1 MRIYTLDYE
10 PDRLDDFNEYFV
22 RYRETGNI
30 KYFNEFLYF
39 YEPTLE
45 KYINNFLRHY
55 SLSSDRAEDLKQI
68 FSSVLWSEIQS
79 YHSEIPLLQIIKYKV
94 WKAWHE
100 YVGKCCGNVSV
111 DSYYRYEM
119 MRKTAFLFSQ
129 YSKNLDFQNCIGQI
143 AKELFV
149 YEKTV
154 KNYLCSSEGFIQT
167 NNIDIDDPCNE
178 DLINKLHSDTDY
190 LSPEQI
196 VFKYE
201 QKEKLISALQSLKP
215 KDRRLIEMVFGI
227 SCDDLSETERKTI
240 REASLLIGMTT
251 DGAEKR
257 LKNIF
262 KILKNDVR

>member
-1 MRIYTLDYE
+1 MRIYRLDYE

-129 YSKNLDFQNCIGQI
+129 YSKKFGFSKLYRANSKRTFCFRKDSKKLS
-143 AKELFV
+143 LFFRGL
-149 YEKTV
+149 Y
-154 KNYLCSSEGFIQT
+154 S
-167 NNIDIDDPCNE
+167 NE
-178 DLINKLHSDTDY
+178 QH
-190 LSPEQI
+190 
-196 VFKYE
+196 
-201 QKEKLISALQSLKP
+201 
-215 KDRRLIEMVFGI
+215 
-227 SCDDLSETERKTI
+227 
-240 REASLLIGMTT
+240 
-251 DGAEKR
+251 
-257 LKNIF
+257 
-262 KILKNDVR
+262 